1 MRRLSQSSRRCKGLH
16 GRRLSGLAAADAGC
30 IFTLPIPALNLCS
43 MNVLIWFKRDLRTL
57 DHPALSHAAGL
68 GAVLPLYIVEPD
80 YWAQPDTS
88 ARQWGF
94 TAECL
99 EDLRQQLGDLGAPLL
114 VRVGEAQAVLARLCR
129 QHNITR
135 IVSHAEPAAGFA
147 AARDQRIADWAQAA
161 GIIWDQLPSAD
172 FSTPAL
178 PAPAL
183 AAVPG
188 LEPGLIPTA
197 RALRLG
203 EDRCAHRQ
211 HGGRA
216 QALDLLETFL
226 SHRGETY
233 RSASGS
239 PLLAERACSRLSPH
253 LAQGSLSRR
262 EVAQAVATRL
272 EGRPAGL
279 WGGALAG
286 FQSRVGLRDQPHAA
300 LGTPPQCPRPVSAT
314 AELLRQNSAAAR
326 LAAWQ
331 RAETGLPFLDACLR
345 YLAATGWLNFRMRAL
360 VVACAGTH
368 LRLDWQ
374 AAGEALAARLT
385 DYDPAIHWPQVQ
397 RLAADG
403 RAQVCNPVMQGRAL
417 DPTGTFTRRWLPE
430 LAVVPDADLHA
441 PWRWPGA
448 GSVLGRRY
456 PEPIVDLVRHPKPE
470 RRLPQRAPTP
480 RAMEVIEAAPP
491 RCRYG
496 QLSLDL

>member
-1 MRRLSQSSRRCKGLH
+1 
-16 GRRLSGLAAADAGC
+16 
-30 IFTLPIPALNLCS
+30 

-57 DHPALSHAAGL
+57 DHPALAHAAGL

-80 YWAQPDTS
+80 YWALPETS

-114 VRVGEAQAVLARLCR
+114 VRVGEAQAVLARICR

-147 AARDQRIADWAQAA
+147 AARNQKIADWARGA
-161 GIIWDQLPSAD
+161 GILWDQLPPAD
-172 FSTPAL
+172 FSETAL
-178 PAPAL
+178 SAPAL
-183 AAVPG
+183 AALPG

-197 RALRLG
+197 RALRLA

-262 EVAQAVATRL
+262 EVAQAVAARL

-279 WGGALAG
+279 WAGALAG
-286 FQSRVGLRDQPHAA
+286 FQSRLGLRDQPSAVPE
-300 LGTPPQCPRPVSAT
+300 PPLQSLHPAWPM
-314 AELLRQNSAAAR
+314 AELLRQTSAAAR
-326 LAAWQ
+326 LAAWH

-374 AAGEALAARLT
+374 AAGAALAARLT
-385 DYDPAIHWPQVQ
+385 DYDPAIHAPQLQ
-397 RLAADG
+397 RLATEG
-403 RAQVCNPVMQGRAL
+403 RAQLCNPVTQGRAL
-417 DPTGTFTRRWLPE
+417 DPSGAFTRRWLPE
-430 LAVVPDADLHA
+430 LATVPEAYLQA

-456 PEPIVDLVRHPKPE
+456 PEPIVDLVRPPKPE
-470 RRLPQRAPTP
+470 RRLPQRASSP
-480 RAMEVIEAAPP
+480 RAVELIEPAAPP
-491 RCRYG
+491 PRGRHG

>member
-1 MRRLSQSSRRCKGLH
+1 
-16 GRRLSGLAAADAGC
+16 
-30 IFTLPIPALNLCS
+30 

-57 DHPALSHAAGL
+57 DHPALAHAAGL

-80 YWAQPDTS
+80 YWAQPETS

-147 AARDQRIADWAQAA
+147 GVRNQKIADWAQRV
-161 GIIWDQLPSAD
+161 GIIWDQLPPAD
-172 FSTPAL
+172 FSAAAL

-183 AAVPG
+183 AVMPG
-188 LEPGLIPTA
+188 VEPGLIPTA
-197 RALRLG
+197 RALRLA

-211 HGGRA
+211 HGGRT
-216 QALDLLETFL
+216 QSLDLLETFL

-262 EVAQAVATRL
+262 EVAQAVAVRL
-272 EGRPAGL
+272 ESRPGGL

-286 FQSRVGLRDQPHAA
+286 FQSRLGLRDQP
-300 LGTPPQCPRPVSAT
+300 LIVGDIPPQAAQNGAPM
-314 AELLRQNSAAAR
+314 AELLRQTSAAAR
-326 LAAWQ
+326 LAALQ
-331 RAETGLPFLDACLR
+331 KAETGLPFLDACLR

-360 VVACAGTH
+360 VVGCAGTH
-368 LRLDWQ
+368 LQLDWQ
-374 AAGEALAARLT
+374 VAGEALAARLT
-385 DYDPAIHWPQVQ
+385 DHDPAIHASQLQ
-397 RLAADG
+397 KLAANS
-403 RAQVCNPVMQGRAL
+403 RAQLCNPVTQGRAL
-417 DPTGTFTRRWLPE
+417 DPSGAFTRRWLPE
-430 LAVVPDADLHA
+430 LAVVPDAYLQA

-456 PEPIVDLVRHPKPE
+456 PEPIVDLVRPPKPE
-470 RRLPQRAPTP
+470 RRLPQRAS
-480 RAMEVIEAAPP
+480 RARAVDLIESAAAPP
-491 RCRYG
+491 LRCRHG

>member
-1 MRRLSQSSRRCKGLH
+1 
-16 GRRLSGLAAADAGC
+16 
-30 IFTLPIPALNLCS
+30 

-57 DHPALSHAAGL
+57 DHSALAHAAGL

-80 YWAQPDTS
+80 YWALPETS

-99 EDLRQQLGDLGAPLL
+99 EDLRQQLGNLGAPLL

-135 IVSHAEPAAGFA
+135 IVSHAEPAVGFA
-147 AARDQRIADWAQAA
+147 GTRDQKIADWAQGV
-161 GIIWDQLPSAD
+161 GIVWDRLPPAD
-172 FSTPAL
+172 FSAPAL
-178 PAPAL
+178 PVPKL
-183 AAVPG
+183 AAMPG

-197 RALRLG
+197 RALRLA

-262 EVAQAVATRL
+262 EVAQAVAARL
-272 EGRPAGL
+272 ESRPGGL

-286 FQSRVGLRDQPHAA
+286 FQSRLGLRDQPSAVPVAPSHI
-300 LGTPPQCPRPVSAT
+300 PRPASPM
-314 AELLRQNSAAAR
+314 AELLRQTSAAAR

-374 AAGEALAARLT
+374 AAGAALAARLT
-385 DYDPAIHWPQVQ
+385 DYDPAIHAPQLQ
-397 RLAADG
+397 RLASDG
-403 RAQVCNPVMQGRAL
+403 RAQLCNPVTQGRSL
-417 DPTGTFTRRWLPE
+417 DPSGAFTRRWLPE
-430 LAVVPDADLHA
+430 LAAVPDAYLQA

-456 PEPIVDLVRHPKPE
+456 PEPIVDLVRPPKPE
-470 RRLPQRAPTP
+470 NRLPQRAPSQRGVELIEPTTP
-480 RAMEVIEAAPP
+480 PL
-491 RCRYG
+491 RCRHG